1 MMSVDVGM
9 MWRKEVRGKQRACV
23 VVVVVV
29 VVFIFP
35 GNWRRSN

>member
-1 MMSVDVGM
+1 M

-29 VVFIFP
+29 VMFP
-35 GNWRRSN
+35 GNWRQSH